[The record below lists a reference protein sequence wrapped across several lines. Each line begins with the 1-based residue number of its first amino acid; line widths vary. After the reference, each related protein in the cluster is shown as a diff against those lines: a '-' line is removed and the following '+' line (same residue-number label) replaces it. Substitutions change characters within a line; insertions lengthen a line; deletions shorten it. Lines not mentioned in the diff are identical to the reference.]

1 MLIHCLGGVMLKVC
15 RSFYN
20 IINQNNMGSVIESKK
35 AKCSSKHPHRIKP
48 KGDRLGWT
56 LRSEVK
62 YPPLREIVG
71 EGRIVSDSCCFIST
85 TTKMIM

>member
-1 MLIHCLGGVMLKVC
+1 
-15 RSFYN
+15 
-20 IINQNNMGSVIESKK
+20 MGSIIENKK
-35 AKCSSKHPHRIKP
+35 GKASVNRHHRIKS

-62 YPPLREIVG
+62 HRPLREIIG
-71 EGRIVSDSCCFIST
+71 GGKIVSDSCCFISA

>member
-1 MLIHCLGGVMLKVC
+1 
-15 RSFYN
+15 
-20 IINQNNMGSVIESKK
+20 MGSVIESKK

-71 EGRIVSDSCCFIST
+71 EGRIVSDSCCFISSGS
-85 TTKMIM
+85 IHNFV

>member
-1 MLIHCLGGVMLKVC
+1 MNTEVNK
-15 RSFYN
+15 
-20 IINQNNMGSVIESKK
+20 EAK
-35 AKCSSKHPHRIKP
+35 AAAKYLHRIKP

-71 EGRIVSDSCCFIST
+71 EGRIVSDSCCFISS
-85 TTKMIM
+85 TTKRIIQ

>member
-1 MLIHCLGGVMLKVC
+1 
-15 RSFYN
+15 
-20 IINQNNMGSVIESKK
+20 MGSVIDNKRDKTSVNR
-35 AKCSSKHPHRIKP
+35 HNRIKS

-62 YPPLREIVG
+62 HRPLREIVG
-71 EGRIVSDSCCFIST
+71 EGKIVSDSCCFISV

>member
-1 MLIHCLGGVMLKVC
+1 
-15 RSFYN
+15 
-20 IINQNNMGSVIESKK
+20 MGSVMESKK
-35 AKCSSKHPHRIKP
+35 AKCSSNPHRIKS

-62 YPPLREIVG
+62 YLPLREIVG

-85 TTKMIM
+85 ITKMIM